1 MATHAVTALRLRL
14 PCPNCDELFSTTA
27 YAEGARVALSCT
39 QCGYGWVE
47 SSQLDAAL
55 AQRAASFCADVADV
69 ADTPPPAPARVS
81 PAEPP
86 MPFVDRRF
94 GREN

>member
-1 MATHAVTALRLRL
+1 MAVHAVTALRLRL

-47 SSQLDAAL
+47 SAQLDAAL
-55 AQRAASFCADVADV
+55 AHRAASFCADMGDPL
-69 ADTPPPAPARVS
+69 PPPAATPMA
-81 PAEPP
+81 PAEFP
-86 MPFVDRRF
+86 MTLANRRF